1 LNPWNKKA
9 YCPFNSEL
17 LLLSAAP
24 IVMVKLALPASGG
37 VEESVTLTVNVDALA
52 GPVGTPPI
60 VPLVAPKFSPAG
72 NVPAEIVKLYG
83 AVPPLTCNVCPY
95 APPIAP
101 LGKVLGLIVNP
112 PPAVLNVTLTV
123 VAAPFNV
130 AVQLGGFVCGLAGV
144 QFVLKLPN
152 VEPEFAVA
160 LSVTT
165 CPLVKPAVQVLGQRI
180 PVGVLDTVPVPVP
193 SSITVSV
200 TPPVPVAVP

>member
-1 LNPWNKKA
+1 MLPCPSETKLPATTTIVPSLSLNPWNKKA

-17 LLLSAAP
+17 LLLSAAA
-24 IVMVKLALPASGG
+24 IVIVKLALPLSGG
-37 VEESVTLTVNVDALA
+37 AEESVTLTVKVDEVA

-83 AVPPLTCNVCPY
+83 AVPPLTCSVCPY

-101 LGKVLGLIVNP
+101 LGKVLGLIVKP
-112 PPAVLNVTLTV
+112 PPLVLNVAVTV
-123 VAAPFNV
+123 VAAPHNV
-130 AVQLGGFVCGLAGV
+130 TIQLGGFVCGLAAT
-144 QFVLKLPN
+144 QLELNPPN

-165 CPLVKPAVQVLGQRI
+165 WPLVKPAEQVLGQRI
-180 PVGVLDTVPVPVP
+180 PVG
-193 SSITVSV
+193 
-200 TPPVPVAVP
+200 